1 MSYLSTNGSIV
12 GVLLTADRWIVTKD
26 SVASIHSFIQYN
38 QRYVLGEIQSY
49 FRLIF
54 IFLFS

>member
-1 MSYLSTNGSIV
+1 MSCLNANGSIV
-12 GVLLTADRWIVTKD
+12 GVLLAADRWIVTKD
-26 SVASIHSFIQYN
+26 SIASIHSFIRYN
-38 QRYVLGEIQSY
+38 QRYVLGEIQLY